1 MDSRRRILGCTAVLA
16 AAMLGAACG
25 NGEVVNAGG
34 NSLVEEA
41 AAKLTGEPIIIA
53 DITEITG
60 VPGFAAS
67 AMPDGAKAAAAYV
80 NDNGGIG
87 GRPILITSCDSKFD
101 PGASAACSHQA
112 VAQDAVAIVGID
124 DFSGTAGDDLFEK
137 NNIITMNAPNQPTLI
152 QSSNSFAVGPGGIAE
167 FYGLGHYLGATAG
180 MKNISLLMQDTPVG
194 RTYAQQL
201 EEAAKEAGVE
211 NVNTVFYNQQITD
224 FSASVAKVTLSDP
237 EAVFTLVN
245 GSQIPQVWR
254 QLQQQGI
261 EPEQIYIHSVA
272 MDATVFEAAGPDAV
286 GANVI
291 SEFSNPDDL
300 DDPDVKIYREAMD
313 KYGFGDIARST
324 LAQWGFANVMFLA
337 DAAQTIGPEEFD
349 NVTLAEYLRSTL
361 GPGSTTTIPTFL
373 GSPAGAAPPEYPG
386 IHRPGVSILRWAG
399 TEFETVED
407 FFTPPQLEAVQP

>member
-1 MDSRRRILGCTAVLA
+1 MNSGRKVLSCTAMLA
-16 AAMLGAACG
+16 VAMLGTACG
-25 NGEVVNAGG
+25 NGEVTGSGG
-34 NSLVEEA
+34 NSLIEQA

-60 VPGFAAS
+60 VPGFAAY

-80 NDNGGIG
+80 NDNGGVG
-87 GRPILITSCDSKFD
+87 GRPIHITSCDSKFD
-101 PGASAACSHQA
+101 PGASAACSQQA
-112 VAQDAVAIVGID
+112 VAEKAVAIIGID
-124 DFSGTAGDDLFEK
+124 DFSGTGGDALFER
-137 NNIITMNAPNQPTLI
+137 NDIITMNAPNQPTLI

-167 FYGLGHYLGATAG
+167 FYGLGHYLGATG
-180 MKNISLLMQDTPVG
+180 GIKNISLLMQDTPVG

-201 EEAAKEAGVE
+201 EESAAESGVE
-211 NVNTVFYNQQITD
+211 TINTVFYNQQITD

-272 MDATVFEAAGPDAV
+272 MDAEVFEAAGPDAT

-291 SEFSNPDDL
+291 SEFTNPDDL
-300 DDPDVKIYREAMD
+300 DDPEVKLYREAMD

-337 DAAQTIGPEEFD
+337 EAAEAIGAD
-349 NVTLAEYLRSTL
+349 DVNNVTLKDYLTTTL
-361 GPGSTTTIPTFL
+361 GPGSTSTIPTFL

-386 IHRPGVSILRWAG
+386 IHRPGISILRWDG

-407 FFTPPQLEAVQP
+407 FFTPPQLEGVEP